1 MRKERNRKMTIEE
14 LFSHV
19 NDAYKVDNPFES
31 SESDLLH
38 EQLNHKFITPNY
50 DKSFEEGTEAESL
63 IAELIISGRKRAFS
77 VGYRTAMSLILS
89 CVALD

>member
-14 LFSHV
+14 LFSHC

-31 SESDLLH
+31 SESDFIGD

-50 DKSFEEGTEAESL
+50 DKSFEEGTEAE
-63 IAELIISGRKRAFS
+63 R
-77 VGYRTAMSLILS
+77 
-89 CVALD
+89 